1 MNFMG
6 YRRAN
11 GTVGTRNHVLVLPTV
26 ICASAVAE
34 MIDAIRL
41 PIIAAGGIASLSH
54 LKMLEKLGAEGAIVG
69 KALYTGD
76 IDLKKALRELN

>member
-11 GTVGTRNHVLVLPTV
+11 GTVGERNHVLVLPTV

-34 MIDAIRL
+34 MISRAVPGTVAVNHPHGCGHMGMETEHIIRSL
-41 PIIAAGGIASLSH
+41 AGFSASDPLSGMH
-54 LKMLEKLGAEGAIVG
+54 LYWA
-69 KALYTGD
+69 
-76 IDLKKALRELN
+76 